1 MAGAF
6 YSVDLIGQ
14 SDIAN
19 TLAEL
24 AARTNNLSP
33 ALSEVGEYLLDIHE
47 QRFKD
52 QVSPDGTP
60 WQSVSADTLKNK
72 TRPDR
77 ILREEGNLADLLTY
91 QLGDQQLSFGTNLVY
106 GATHQY
112 GRANVNIVAREWLG
126 LNVQQSQ
133 SVLDIIVSY
142 IESN

>member
-24 AARTNNLSP
+24 AARTNNLTP

-60 WQSVSADTLKNK
+60 WKSVSAETLKNK

-112 GRANVNIVAREWLG
+112 GRDSANIVAREWLG
-126 LNVQQSQ
+126 LNEQQSQ